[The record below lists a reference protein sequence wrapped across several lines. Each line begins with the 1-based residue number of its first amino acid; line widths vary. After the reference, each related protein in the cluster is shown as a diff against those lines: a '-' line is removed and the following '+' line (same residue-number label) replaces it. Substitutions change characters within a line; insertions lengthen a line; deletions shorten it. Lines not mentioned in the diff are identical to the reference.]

1 MKKYIGWGPEMSWAK
16 ELLSLDVFTNPE
28 APQPLLFS
36 FFFVGVPYVGMS
48 DCKLLAIGD
57 LNLISAPLS
66 GGQDMG
72 PKVAAF

>member
-1 MKKYIGWGPEMSWAK
+1 
-16 ELLSLDVFTNPE
+16 
-28 APQPLLFS
+28 
-36 FFFVGVPYVGMS
+36 MS
-48 DCKLLAIGD
+48 DCKLLATGD